1 MAIDPIPQVGIS
13 RIIGLL
19 KVLDDA
25 GGRYD
30 IFRLAREINYEFGEI
45 LKVVKAAEMLELVV
59 TPAAD
64 AVLTARGKEVLKAK
78 VNARK
83 KLLREQIKQLP
94 LFRTVVE
101 ALLRSENHRA
111 EEGAFIRY
119 VTPPRQSASSR
130 LVVVPCDWPA
140 GAPNAAV
147 RHSQTEPTARACSP
161 PGT

>member
-111 EEGAFIRY
+111 EEGAFLEIFALHLPAEDSEAVLKTVIDWGRY
-119 VTPPRQSASSR
+119 
-130 LVVVPCDWPA
+130 
-140 GAPNAAV
+140 
-147 RHSQTEPTARACSP
+147 TELLGYNPDDQVLYLDHAE
-161 PGT
+161 